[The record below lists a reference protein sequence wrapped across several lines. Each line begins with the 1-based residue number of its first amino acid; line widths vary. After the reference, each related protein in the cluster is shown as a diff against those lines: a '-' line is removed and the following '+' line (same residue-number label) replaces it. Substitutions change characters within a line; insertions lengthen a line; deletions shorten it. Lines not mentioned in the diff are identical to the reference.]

1 MNTWNSEF
9 VRAGFDSHV
18 KGFVTNINGEVEV
31 HHPMIA
37 FAYREAV
44 AKGGASKDSAQV
56 LQAAR
61 EFYKAHRTDIK
72 FPYNEPTFGYVV
84 KWLSELGKKAELDG
98 LLAYADMNL
107 QPSWEN
113 GGLYYPRNDQATD
126 DDGHWTHMDPFTG
139 NAAIG
144 YARLNVEDG
153 MKRMYDSPWTRETL
167 ETRPYVDGLDLSQ
180 GVDCLRGVWD
190 PENSALIVTLCEWAG
205 LGAAISF
212 SVENLPAGSWSVYTS
227 KGEHEEYH
235 LAKGGRIVVDATVGE
250 NEEIDFVV
258 ALDRQGQV

>member
-1 MNTWNSEF
+1 
-9 VRAGFDSHV
+9 
-18 KGFVTNINGEVEV
+18 
-31 HHPMIA
+31 
-37 FAYREAV
+37 
-44 AKGGASKDSAQV
+44 
-56 LQAAR
+56 
-61 EFYKAHRTDIK
+61 
-72 FPYNEPTFGYVV
+72 
-84 KWLSELGKKAELDG
+84 
-98 LLAYADMNL
+98 
-107 QPSWEN
+107 
-113 GGLYYPRNDQATD
+113 
-126 DDGHWTHMDPFTG
+126 
-139 NAAIG
+139 
-144 YARLNVEDG
+144 
-153 MKRMYDSPWTRETL
+153 YDSPWTRETL

-235 LAKGGRIVVDATVGE
+235 LAKGGRIVVDATVGK